1 MSDIRL
7 IVIVGSVDERV
18 KLKKAFLVEQNFEVI
33 GETDNAADGVKMV
46 KEMNPSIILIDSEL
60 GGENPDGLACA
71 ETLSIQAPTTDM
83 VMIST
88 EGGDGLFLRKAMLAG
103 VRQVLPKPY
112 DAGDLV
118 EIIKLVA
125 DISEKKKEAY
135 SAIVGTREEEVINA
149 KLMTIF
155 STKGGVG
162 RSLIAI
168 NLACALKK
176 LTGKK
181 VALVDLDLQFGD
193 VSIMMHIQPKNTIA
207 ALAREIA
214 DSGTLEDDVLN
225 AHLIVHEGS
234 GVSVLT
240 APVRPDEADLV
251 KGPHIDQILRKMKEK
266 FHYIV
271 VDTPAFLSDTVLTSL
286 ELSDFILLLLTME
299 LPTIKDGKLMMEI
312 MQTFGY
318 SSDKVKIIMNRESK
332 DSAFKKADIEKTLE
346 AEVAAT
352 IPSEG
357 AAVMP
362 AVNEGEPVY
371 LRSPDSMVAK
381 AMNELVKIICPDD
394 IQAGAEEADAG
405 KAKKKG
411 GGLFGKKK

>member
-1 MSDIRL
+1 MSDIR
-7 IVIVGSVDERV
+7 IVMIVGAVDERV
-18 KLKKAFLVEQNFEVI
+18 KLKKAFLVEQNFEVT
-33 GETDNAADGVKMV
+33 GETDNALDGQKMV
-46 KEMNPSIILIDSEL
+46 KDLNPSVIVIDSEL
-60 GGENPDGLACA
+60 GGDNPDGLACA
-71 ETLSIQAPTTDM
+71 ETLSIQAPTTDI

-125 DISEKKKEAY
+125 EISEKKKEAL
-135 SAIVGTREEEVINA
+135 SALVGHKEEEVINA

-168 NLACALKK
+168 NLACSLKK

-214 DSGTLEDDVLN
+214 DSGTLEDDVLA
-225 AHLIVHEGS
+225 AHMVTHEGS
-234 GVSVLT
+234 GVHVLT

-251 KGPHIDQILRKMKEK
+251 KGPHIDQILRKLKEK
-266 FHYIV
+266 YHYIV

-318 SSDKVKIIMNRESK
+318 SQDKVKIIMNRESK

-371 LRSPDSMVAK
+371 LRAPDCLVAK
-381 AMNELVKIICPDD
+381 ALDDLVRILAPDD
-394 IQAGAEEADAG
+394 IRADLGAADP
-405 KAKKKG
+405 KAKKKSG
-411 GGLFGKKK
+411 GFFGKK